1 MTRKQWLIL
10 LGIAMVVLTIV
21 PVFVFEK
28 RLEHT
33 GGPGILAFE
42 FAATKARASQILAEW
57 GPKGRHTARLS
68 LIVDYA
74 YMVSYGGFFTLA
86 GLATRDLARTRGWRR
101 LARAGMVVPFFATAA
116 ALFDATEN
124 VFLLLVLESHGGEHA
139 PLIATICSSIKF
151 TLITIAIAYVVWGL
165 VWRAATAIRVKLT
178 STPAP
183 TTAGDSS
190 TEARRL
196 T

>member
-10 LGIAMVVLTIV
+10 LGVATVVLTIV

-74 YMVSYGGFFTLA
+74 YMISYGGFFTLA
-86 GLATRDLARTRGWRR
+86 GLATRDLARTRAWRR
-101 LARAGMVVPFFATAA
+101 LATPGMIVPFFATAA

-124 VFLLLVLESHGGEHA
+124 VFLLLVLEGHGGEQA

-151 TLITIAIAYVVWGL
+151 TLITIAILYVLCGL
-165 VWRAATAIRVKLT
+165 AWRAATARRVKLT
-178 STPAP
+178 STQAP
-183 TTAGDSS
+183 TAGDSS

-196 T
+196 S

>member
-10 LGIAMVVLTIV
+10 LGIAMVALTIV
-21 PVFVFEK
+21 PFIVFEK

-33 GGPGILAFE
+33 GGPGILPFE
-42 FAATKARASQILAEW
+42 FAATKTRASQILAEW

-74 YMVSYGGFFTLA
+74 YMISYGGFFTLA
-86 GLATRDLARTRGWRR
+86 GLAARDLARARDWRR
-101 LARAGMVVPFFATAA
+101 LAAAGTVVPFFATVA

-124 VFLLLVLESHGGEHA
+124 VFLLLVVEGHGGGYA

-151 TLITIAIAYVVWGL
+151 TLITIAILYVLCGL
-165 VWRAATAIRVKLT
+165 AWLVKVKL
-178 STPAP
+178 P
-183 TTAGDSS
+183 
-190 TEARRL
+190 RRAD
-196 T
+196 TK

>member
-10 LGIAMVVLTIV
+10 LGIAMVALTIV
-21 PVFVFEK
+21 PVFLFEK

-74 YMVSYGGFFTLA
+74 YMISYGGFSRSPVSL
-86 GLATRDLARTRGWRR
+86 RGTSREHVTGGAWPQRAWSSRSSPPPRR
-101 LARAGMVVPFFATAA
+101 CSTPPKTC
-116 ALFDATEN
+116 
-124 VFLLLVLESHGGEHA
+124 SY
-139 PLIATICSSIKF
+139 CSSSKV
-151 TLITIAIAYVVWGL
+151 TEV
-165 VWRAATAIRVKLT
+165 
-178 STPAP
+178 STP
-183 TTAGDSS
+183 
-190 TEARRL
+190 R
-196 T
+196 